1 MEDDLGDEPTEQS
14 GADKPSD
21 PLASDTSA
29 MALAL
34 ELSRGDPKAHEAAAA
49 YLQHHAALVAKQAQL
64 LDLQLQHFK
73 EDRRSAS
80 AASKRKR
87 YADNLRNALQTAIA
101 VATLCFAAAVAII
114 AYNAF
119 TSRAVVVEAFDVP
132 PALEPRGINGK
143 QVASALLD
151 QLQTLTSA
159 TRAEEK
165 GLSAQGAWAS
175 DIKIDVP
182 VTGISI
188 SELDRLL
195 HKRFGNDLHVA
206 GGLIQTATG
215 GLELTV
221 RGDQVPPK
229 TFTGGPNDLPLLT
242 RQAAEYVYG
251 SSQPQQ
257 YAAYLLDQNRAADA
271 LSFLPAAFAR
281 APNNAQRSRLADSWG
296 QAYLGLNQAPLAEQK
311 ARLAVAL
318 DRRNWTAR
326 ANLVGILAFTQGE
339 EASWRAAQDFLR
351 DAAAARERNL
361 PALDTH
367 GMVAGGAVNSW
378 DLPFALQGLLAD
390 TTLNGGAGDMNINA
404 AVALADVYGLMHDP
418 ASANRYMSASDPNDP
433 FTQEEA
439 ELQQFYQA
447 LDRNDPQ
454 SAIQPMESLWR
465 AFQTDTYTRATLP
478 SSPCYLAW
486 AYGMTG
492 RLADAESIFA
502 KAGPWNYCYALHG
515 AVLAH
520 AGDSAGAYRA
530 WAEGRRRGPDLPWVY
545 LYRGLAEAAAGDTKS
560 AEADFFESAKV
571 APHYAD
577 PLKVWGD
584 LLAKQGH
591 WPLALAKY
599 QQAHPYA
606 PNWPALNAAL
616 AAAKNHSDFDP

>member
-1 MEDDLGDEPTEQS
+1 
-14 GADKPSD
+14 
-21 PLASDTSA
+21 
-29 MALAL
+29 
-34 ELSRGDPKAHEAAAA
+34 
-49 YLQHHAALVAKQAQL
+49 
-64 LDLQLQHFK
+64 
-73 EDRRSAS
+73 
-80 AASKRKR
+80 
-87 YADNLRNALQTAIA
+87 
-101 VATLCFAAAVAII
+101 
-114 AYNAF
+114 
-119 TSRAVVVEAFDVP
+119 
-132 PALEPRGINGK
+132 
-143 QVASALLD
+143 
-151 QLQTLTSA
+151 
-159 TRAEEK
+159 
-165 GLSAQGAWAS
+165 
-175 DIKIDVP
+175 
-182 VTGISI
+182 
-188 SELDRLL
+188 
-195 HKRFGNDLHVA
+195 
-206 GGLIQTATG
+206 
-215 GLELTV
+215 
-221 RGDQVPPK
+221 
-229 TFTGGPNDLPLLT
+229 
-242 RQAAEYVYG
+242 
-251 SSQPQQ
+251 
-257 YAAYLLDQNRAADA
+257 
-271 LSFLPAAFAR
+271 
-281 APNNAQRSRLADSWG
+281 
-296 QAYLGLNQAPLAEQK
+296 
-311 ARLAVAL
+311 
-318 DRRNWTAR
+318 
-326 ANLVGILAFTQGE
+326 
-339 EASWRAAQDFLR
+339 
-351 DAAAARERNL
+351 
-361 PALDTH
+361 
-367 GMVAGGAVNSW
+367 MVAGGAVNSW

-616 AAAKNHSDFDP
+616 AAAKNHSDTDL